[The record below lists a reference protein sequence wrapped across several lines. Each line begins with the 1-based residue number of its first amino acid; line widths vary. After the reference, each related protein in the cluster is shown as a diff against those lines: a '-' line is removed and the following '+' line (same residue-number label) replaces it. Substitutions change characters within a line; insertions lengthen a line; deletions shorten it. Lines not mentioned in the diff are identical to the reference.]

1 MCLRCTEDDST
12 QEGPG
17 RYHPS
22 EVTARQSMARRIEN
36 MQNLRKEKRK
46 FSKRFSR
53 PTPVPEPGLLVS
65 TEASL
70 KLTDPSMQQTS
81 SFFIGHKAGICME
94 EITCQT
100 KIWRFL
106 TSSDIL

>member
-1 MCLRCTEDDST
+1 
-12 QEGPG
+12 
-17 RYHPS
+17 
-22 EVTARQSMARRIEN
+22 MARRIEN

-81 SFFIGHKAGICME
+81 SFFMYVICTLNFALPLSFE
-94 EITCQT
+94 KYVVAVWEVT
-100 KIWRFL
+100 
-106 TSSDIL
+106 